1 VKRGGTG
8 PAVVA
13 NRTMDLWGRHES
25 EREAVRDSGPSKNEA
40 WGLLNECKRC
50 AGVKNKGALINSGKG
65 DLWKCLKC
73 LEVFGSV
80 WKCLEV
86 FGSGILITVKESELG
101 RPK

>member
-1 VKRGGTG
+1 LRTRVAKRGGTG
-8 PAVVA
+8 LAVVA

-40 WGLLNECKRC
+40 WSINEYRRC
-50 AGVKNKGALINSGKG
+50 AGVEKKGALINSGEG
-65 DLWKCLKC
+65 DLC
-73 LEVFGSV
+73 
-80 WKCLEV
+80 V